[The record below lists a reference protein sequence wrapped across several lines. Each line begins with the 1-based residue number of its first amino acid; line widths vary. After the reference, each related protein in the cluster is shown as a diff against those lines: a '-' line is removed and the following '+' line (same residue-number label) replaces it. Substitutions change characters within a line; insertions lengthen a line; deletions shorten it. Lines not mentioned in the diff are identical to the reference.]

1 MASSSETMKDVEK
14 QWSNI
19 CLDEEEEFVTELE
32 EDASDEVEYDDRWCL
47 IGKLLSGKISDYQVF
62 QNIIADLWKPGK
74 GMYVKILEQNRFLF
88 QFYHEID
95 IDRVITG
102 SPWTYDRK
110 QLLIE
115 RLRPGDNPRT
125 KPIHHLDLW
134 VQIHNLQ
141 PGFKT
146 DNVVRQA
153 AKYMGSFLET
163 DLNNF
168 KGVWR
173 EYLRVRVRMNTDLPL
188 KRRMKFRR
196 VGGETFY
203 ANFKYERVP
212 TFCFICGIM
221 GHSERFCKKLYELPA
236 DRIDKPYSIEMKA
249 PSRRQNFLVASPWLR
264 SAKQHVQSGD
274 VDGEGSDRGAGVSP
288 QSKEAFNSVSNH
300 GKSVYSDYSM
310 PANHLHNNR
319 DADITIVNGVN
330 GDKGPSIVINDN
342 DSTFMSDDEL
352 TILDL
357 KRKR

>member
-47 IGKLLSGKISDYQVF
+47 IGKLLSGKVSDYQVF

-125 KPIHHLDLW
+125 KTINHLDLW

-163 DLNNF
+163 DPNNF

-173 EYLRVRVRMNTDLPL
+173 E
-188 KRRMKFRR
+188 
-196 VGGETFY
+196 
-203 ANFKYERVP
+203 
-212 TFCFICGIM
+212 
-221 GHSERFCKKLYELPA
+221 
-236 DRIDKPYSIEMKA
+236 
-249 PSRRQNFLVASPWLR
+249 RQNFLVASPRLR
-264 SAKQHVQSGD
+264 SAKQHAQSGV
-274 VDGEGSDRGAGVSP
+274 VDGEGSDRDAGASP

-300 GKSVYSDYSM
+300 GKSVYSDHSV
-310 PANHLHNNR
+310 PANHLRNDR

-330 GDKGPSIVINDN
+330 RDKGPSI
-342 DSTFMSDDEL
+342 E
-352 TILDL
+352 
-357 KRKR
+357 KRREGFQYKLICSKYG

>member
-32 EDASDEVEYDDRWCL
+32 EDVRMR
-47 IGKLLSGKISDYQVF
+47 LSTTTGDYQVF
-62 QNIIADLWKPGK
+62 QNVIADLWKPGK

-125 KPIHHLDLW
+125 KLINHLDLW

-146 DNVVRQA
+146 ENVVRQA
-153 AKYMGSFLET
+153 GKYIGSFLET
-163 DLNNF
+163 DPNNF

-173 EYLRVRVRMNTDLPL
+173 E
-188 KRRMKFRR
+188 
-196 VGGETFY
+196 
-203 ANFKYERVP
+203 
-212 TFCFICGIM
+212 
-221 GHSERFCKKLYELPA
+221 
-236 DRIDKPYSIEMKA
+236 
-249 PSRRQNFLVASPWLR
+249 RQNFLVASPWLR
-264 SAKQHVQSGD
+264 SAKQHAQSG
-274 VDGEGSDRGAGVSP
+274 VVEGEGNGRGANAPP
-288 QSKEAFNSVSNH
+288 QFKEAFNSVSNY
-300 GKSVYSDYSM
+300 GKSVYFDHRV
-310 PANHLHNNR
+310 PADHVRDAR
-319 DADITIVNGVN
+319 DADITIVNGDN
-330 GDKGPSIVINDN
+330 GDKGPSIVINGN
-342 DSTFMSDDEL
+342 DSTFMSDDEF

-357 KRKR
+357 KRKRGEKGSSTNSFVANTVDME